1 MKDSAKRDGTMKLVL
16 AVAAMIVLG
25 SLGTAQAHRVCTW
38 QLVNSYG
45 DYGWVCKEVIGPAVP
60 AFP

>member
-1 MKDSAKRDGTMKLVL
+1 MKLVL

>member
-1 MKDSAKRDGTMKLVL
+1 MGSSGMKWWVL
-16 AVAAMIVLG
+16 AVVAVIMLEFF
-25 SLGTAQAHRVCTW
+25 GTAQAHRVCTW

-45 DYGWVCKEVIGPAVP
+45 DYGWVCKEVIGPAIP